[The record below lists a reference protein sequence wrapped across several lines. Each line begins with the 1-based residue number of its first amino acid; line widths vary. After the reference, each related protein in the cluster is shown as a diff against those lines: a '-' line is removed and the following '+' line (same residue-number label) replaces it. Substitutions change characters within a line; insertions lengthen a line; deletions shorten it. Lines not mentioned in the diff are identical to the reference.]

1 VESGV
6 LVGVK
11 AGNKT
16 LVEVEAR
23 EKTLVEVEAEPGSVT
38 DYVHFA
44 IGLSCMGGSTVL
56 SAKKK
61 QFASNAGLAKICQ
74 TKIAWS
80 GSFLTPIH

>member
-1 VESGV
+1 M

-23 EKTLVEVEAEPGSVT
+23 EKTLVEVEAELGSLT
-38 DYVHFA
+38 EYVHFA

-56 SAKKK
+56 SAKKKKKK